1 MKVNWISLAGALL
14 VSALPLSAQD
24 FPAVAN
30 GAEKSVEQ
38 AVADL
43 AAQRDTIAE
52 AKIPLSQELNQL
64 QAEVIELRR
73 EATRSARLRD
83 ARGLDLTSLEADV
96 KARRE
101 QVDYI
106 SSLSSEYIS
115 SLESRADPSELPALH
130 PVIDAATVAMDNAEV
145 SQEEQFQR
153 QLAVVATGID
163 RLSEIL
169 GGKTLE
175 GSAVTEG
182 GAVVKGTFLL
192 YGPATYFSGGDGTAG
207 VAVRGES
214 GRSAVL
220 PVADMSAAI
229 TEAVKQGG
237 GDLPLDPTLG
247 KAIAIASTEETLTE
261 HVAKGGFWVYPI
273 IGFALVSLAIG
284 VIKFMQI
291 ISIKNVQPSEVRQLV
306 RLVRTG
312 KQDEAIHLAKR
323 LPAPT
328 GEMLL
333 AGVENADE
341 PKELVEEILL
351 EKMTEAQPKLDRLL
365 SVIALT
371 AATAPLLGLLGTV
384 TGMINTFKLIT
395 IFGTGDAKSLSS
407 GISEALITTEF
418 GLIVAIPSLIL
429 HAFLSRQAKG
439 ILARMETTAMTFV
452 NGLFASR
459 VKDTEDAA

>member
-1 MKVNWISLAGALL
+1 MKVNWISLASLSL
-14 VSALPLSAQD
+14 VSALALPAQN
-24 FPAVAN
+24 FSEVSS
-30 GAEKSVEQ
+30 GAEKSVET
-38 AVADL
+38 AVATL
-43 AAQRDTIAE
+43 AEQRSEIAE
-52 AKIPLSQELNQL
+52 AKIPLAQQLNQL

-73 EATRSARLRD
+73 EAARSARLRD
-83 ARGLDLTSLEADV
+83 SRGLDLTSLEADV

-106 SSLSSEYIS
+106 ASLSSEYIS
-115 SLESRADPSELPALH
+115 SLETRSDPAELPGLH
-130 PVIDAATVAMDNAEV
+130 PVIDAATVAMDNPEV
-145 SQEEQFQR
+145 SQKEQFAK
-153 QLAVVATGID
+153 QLEVVSTGIE
-163 RLSEIL
+163 RLGEIL
-169 GGKTLE
+169 GGKTIE
-175 GSAVTEG
+175 GSAVSEG
-182 GAVVKGTFLL
+182 GSIVNGTFLI
-192 YGPATYFSGGDGTAG
+192 YGPATYFSGGGTAG

-214 GRSAVL
+214 GRSSIL
-220 PVADMSAAI
+220 PAGDMASLIA
-229 TEAVKQGG
+229 EAVSSGSG
-237 GDLPLDPTLG
+237 SLPLDPTLG
-247 KAIAIASTEETLTE
+247 KAIAIASTEETITE
-261 HVAKGGFWVYPI
+261 HIAKGGFWVYPI
-273 IGFALVSLAIG
+273 LGFALVSLAIG

-291 ISIKNVQPSEVRQLV
+291 ISIKSVNPSQVRELVKLV
-306 RLVRTG
+306 RAG
-312 KQDEAIHLAKR
+312 KQEEAIHYAKS
-323 LPAPT
+323 LPDPT

-418 GLIVAIPSLIL
+418 GLIVAIPFLIL

-439 ILARMETTAMTFV
+439 ILAKMETTAMTFV
-452 NGLFASR
+452 NGLFARRDKETS
-459 VKDTEDAA
+459 DAA